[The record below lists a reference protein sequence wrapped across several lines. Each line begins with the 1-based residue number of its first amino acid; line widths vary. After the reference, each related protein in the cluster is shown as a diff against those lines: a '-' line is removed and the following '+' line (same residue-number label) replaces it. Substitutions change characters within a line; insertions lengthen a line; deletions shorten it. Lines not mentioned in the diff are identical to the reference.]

1 MEEFF
6 APFFF
11 FSCRVRRYIPPMAVR
26 DEYRNKNESIMQI
39 GGLAD
44 KHAPFKAG
52 DLKSFSS
59 RPAHPPPSKY
69 LYGFYGSGG
78 KSGAN
83 PTIAIYN
90 ASVVKSYNATSS
102 LERFVNKDV
111 LFSLEKCN
119 SLPTGT
125 TLPLYVVV

>member
-59 RPAHPPPSKY
+59 RPAHPTPLEIPLWLLWLWREIWSQ
-69 LYGFYGSGG
+69 
-78 KSGAN
+78 
-83 PTIAIYN
+83 
-90 ASVVKSYNATSS
+90 SYDRDLQRQRRKKLQRN
-102 LERFVNKDV
+102 E
-111 LFSLEKCN
+111 
-119 SLPTGT
+119 
-125 TLPLYVVV
+125 